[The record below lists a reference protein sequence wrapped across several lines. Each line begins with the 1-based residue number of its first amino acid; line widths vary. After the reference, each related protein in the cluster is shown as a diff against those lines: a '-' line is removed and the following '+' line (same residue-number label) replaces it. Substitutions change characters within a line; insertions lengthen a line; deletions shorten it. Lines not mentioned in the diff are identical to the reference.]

1 MIEENRGEHS
11 EEQGPTLELLTRR
24 LAETPEVFLDEPRI
38 GSSGR
43 VHVAAVVQDLLASL
57 GSPAHPGRLAPFA
70 GSDAGRDRNRLS
82 ITLILCWLLA
92 DSWFQKER
100 IRENEALELL
110 GEGAADLAKQV
121 ASRKFVTD
129 PERREELARLSL
141 SRLGYRPEGETE
153 EQSRDRLMA
162 LSSTERARV
171 VRASRE
177 AEERSRS
184 VREALRRKAAQESAD
199 KWTRE

>member
-1 MIEENRGEHS
+1 MTEENRDVSNEA
-11 EEQGPTLELLTRR
+11 QGPALELLTRR
-24 LAETPEVFLDEPRI
+24 LAETPEIFLDEPRI

-57 GSPAHPGRLAPFA
+57 GSPAHPDRLAPFT
-70 GSDAGRDRNRLS
+70 GFDAGQDRNRLA
-82 ITLILCWLLA
+82 IDLILCWLLA
-92 DSWFQKER
+92 DGWFRQAR
-100 IRENEALELL
+100 IGGDEALKLL
-110 GEGAADLAKQV
+110 GEGAAELARQV

-129 PERREELARLSL
+129 PDRREELARLTL
-141 SRLGYRPEGETE
+141 SRLGHRPRGETE
-153 EQSRDRLMA
+153 AQSQDRLMA

-184 VREALRRKAAQESAD
+184 IREALRRKSAQESAD